1 MVTGDVSAVTEVLQF
16 IGVFV
21 SLSIAYVASKGLKQT
36 QSPALLRLTTAF
48 LFLGFGFMIQ
58 AVIGLDG
65 MVSILPAL
73 TTTMVASLAVAGTL
87 METAGYFFLAFSHAL
102 DVIIS
107 KQFGTALLVFPVI
120 TLSITQTTDTLSILS
135 FYFILYGIVETL
147 ASYGRTRRPDTLLI
161 ATGLGLLGIGAFM
174 PWLLQMY
181 PEVYLLSLV
190 QIIIKEVG
198 LMILFIPVL
207 NYALGGGARLD
218 GSV

>member
-1 MVTGDVSAVTEVLQF
+1 LVAGDLFAVTEVLQL

-21 SLSIAYVASKGLKQT
+21 SLSIAYVASKGLRQT

-48 LFLGFGFMIQ
+48 LFLGFGFVIQ
-58 AVIGLDG
+58 TIVGLDG
-65 MVSILPAL
+65 VIPILPAL

-102 DVIIS
+102 DVILS
-107 KQFGTALLVFPVI
+107 KRFGTALLVFPI
-120 TLSITQTTDTLSILS
+120 ISLSITQTTDTLSILS

-147 ASYGRTRRPDTLLI
+147 AAYSRNKRPDTLLI
-161 ATGLGLLGIGAFM
+161 ATGLALLGVSAFM

-181 PEVYLLSLV
+181 PEVYLLSLI
-190 QIIIKEVG
+190 QIIIKEIG

-207 NYALGGGARLD
+207 NYALGGAKLG
-218 GSV
+218 GPV